1 MLRILVFCGLLLAGY
16 FFISD
21 IPVSH
26 EPGIKAPHAPVQT
39 PAREGM
45 MFMHEDYVIQPL
57 AEFSVHARV
66 LSRERYFLGRESDLA
81 KFDLALGWGQM
92 SDENILSHFSISQSG
107 RWYWWRADTLPI
119 PKNEVIS
126 SSANMHMIA
135 ADEYVARQIKRVRRG
150 SIVKFSGYLVEVKGD
165 DGWSWRSSLS
175 RTDSG
180 NKACEVVFVQDF
192 EILESDD

>member
-1 MLRILVFCGLLLAGY
+1 MLRILVFCGFLLAGY

-21 IPVSH
+21 IPISH
-26 EPGIKAPHAPVQT
+26 EPGIKAPNAPVQT

-45 MFMHEDYVIQPL
+45 MFMHKDYVIQPL
-57 AEFSVHARV
+57 AEFEVHARV

-107 RWYWWRADTLPI
+107 RWYWWKADKLPI
-119 PKNEVIS
+119 PKNEVIR

-135 ADEYVARQIKRVRRG
+135 ADDYVARQIKRVRPG
-150 SIVKFSGYLVEVKGD
+150 AIVKFSGYLVEVKGD
-165 DGWSWRSSLS
+165 DGWKWRSSLT
-175 RTDSG
+175 RLDSG
-180 NKACEVVFVQDF
+180 GKACEVVFVKDF
-192 EILESDD
+192 EIVESDG